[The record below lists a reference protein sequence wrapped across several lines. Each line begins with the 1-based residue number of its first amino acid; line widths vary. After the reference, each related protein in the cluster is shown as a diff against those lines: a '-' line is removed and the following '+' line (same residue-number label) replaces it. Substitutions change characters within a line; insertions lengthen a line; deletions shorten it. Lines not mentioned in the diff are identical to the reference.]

1 MKTKKILAKLFELEK
16 SKRFVEIVA
25 RIEKHGV
32 SYFETIGG
40 QLTRTNQNGDFVLY
54 KSGRADQKFNIKDVR
69 HISAMETIC
78 GWTDCIDKDD

>member
-16 SKRFVEIVA
+16 SKRFVEIIA
-25 RIEKHGV
+25 RTKRNGTEC
-32 SYFETIGG
+32 FETIGG